1 MSGATTREPEVI
13 RRLSTAE
20 RTMALRRLAEA
31 NERIADL
38 ERGIQRLKEKGQPT
52 VEAER
57 LLRLIRRSRVV
68 MQRCAVLLQNDKT

>member
-1 MSGATTREPEVI
+1 MIEAATREPEVI

-57 LLRLIRRSRVV
+57 LLRLMRRSRVV
-68 MQRCAVLLQNDKT
+68 MQRCAVLLENDKT

>member
-1 MSGATTREPEVI
+1 MSRAATREPDVI
-13 RRLSTAE
+13 RRLSTEE
-20 RTMALRRLAEA
+20 RAMTLRRLAEA

-57 LLRLIRRSRVV
+57 LLRLMRRSRVV
-68 MQRCAVLLQNDKT
+68 MQRCAVLLENDKT

>member
-1 MSGATTREPEVI
+1 MT
-13 RRLSTAE
+13 
-20 RTMALRRLAEA
+20 LRRLAEA

-57 LLRLIRRSRVV
+57 LLRLLRRSRVV
-68 MQRCAVLLQNDKT
+68 MQRCAVLLENDKT

>member
-1 MSGATTREPEVI
+1 MREPEVI

-38 ERGIQRLKEKGQPT
+38 ERGIQRLREKGQPT

-57 LLRLIRRSRVV
+57 LLRLMRRSRVV
-68 MQRCAVLLQNDKT
+68 MQRCAVLLENDKT

>member
-1 MSGATTREPEVI
+1 MRGATREPEVI

-57 LLRLIRRSRVV
+57 LLRLLRRSRVV
-68 MQRCAVLLQNDKT
+68 MQRCAVLLENDKT